1 MIAGGAVGG
10 LALIALLIAC
20 IVFFRRR
27 NRLRRLEKLGQSSP
41 AEEVELRDATGFY
54 DGIYGHGRVR
64 ETEDVGRGGGR
75 ERT

>member
-1 MIAGGAVGG
+1 VIAGGTVGG

-20 IVFFRRR
+20 IIFFRRR
-27 NRLRRLEKLGQSSP
+27 NHRRRPEKLEQGSP
-41 AEEVELRDATGFY
+41 AEVVELTDATGFY

-64 ETEDVGRGGGR
+64 ETEDVVREGDR